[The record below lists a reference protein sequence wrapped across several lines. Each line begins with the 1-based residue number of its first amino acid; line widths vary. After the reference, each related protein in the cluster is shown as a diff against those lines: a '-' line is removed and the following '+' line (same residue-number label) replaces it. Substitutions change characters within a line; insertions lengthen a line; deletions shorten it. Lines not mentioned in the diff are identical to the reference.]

1 MHPFDRRLHLASV
14 NTRGARCGPSLS
26 FFFLILIPGK
36 EFSPKIEKSMHRIV
50 RIFNLNYYLEISI
63 ESVSNDVSMI
73 YIYIFDKRAIDLVHG
88 I

>member
-1 MHPFDRRLHLASV
+1 M
-14 NTRGARCGPSLS
+14 GPLCL

-63 ESVSNDVSMI
+63 ESVSNDV
-73 YIYIFDKRAIDLVHG
+73 YL
-88 I
+88 